1 VTDVFSL
8 KGFGQAYAAIVKACP
23 AK

>member
-1 VTDVFSL
+1 VTDTFSL
-8 KGFGQAYAAIVKACP
+8 RGFAQAYAAIVKACP